1 MGEEVIAIA
10 VYVYLEQNMD
20 VEIQES
26 VLLRDITVLQWP
38 DATKVCTT
46 SCKCWVPNLKIGKK
60 WQGLFVCV
68 LQKLNQESREL
79 AEL

>member
-1 MGEEVIAIA
+1 MAIA

-20 VEIQES
+20 VEIRES

-38 DATKVCTT
+38 DATRICTT
-46 SCKCWVPNLKIGKK
+46 SCKCWVPDLKIGGKK
-60 WQGLFVCV
+60 WQGLCVCV
-68 LQKLNQESREL
+68 LQKLNQENREL